1 MDAWKERLVDEY
13 TNLKVTLKRVH
24 EKNLENAV
32 LVAKS
37 IEGLD
42 SSALYNI
49 NLLNEQEEAMT
60 KYLQCLEL
68 RAKLNDIEL

>member
-13 TNLKVTLKRVH
+13 TNLQALLKKIH
-24 EKNLENAV
+24 QKNLENAV

-37 IEGLD
+37 IERLD

-49 NLLNEQEEAMT
+49 NLLKEQEEAMT

-68 RAKLNDIEL
+68 RARLNDIEL

>member
-13 TNLKVTLKRVH
+13 TNLQTLLKKIH

-32 LVAKS
+32 LTAKS
-37 IEGLD
+37 LSSLD
-42 SSALYNI
+42 STAIYNI
-49 NLLNEQEEAMT
+49 GLLKEQEEAMT

-68 RAKLNDIEL
+68 RARLNDIEL